1 MKSHFILIP
10 ALFLAACSA
19 KQAEPGAA
27 ETSTPTVADTEVS
40 LTPEQLKNA
49 GIATGKPEQEDLAA
63 TLRVNGA
70 IDVPPQNMVSVSFP
84 LGGYLKSSKLLPGM
98 RVRKGEELAV
108 MEDAQLIQLQQDYLL
123 AKVKQTQ
130 LEREFAR
137 QEELNAGKASSD
149 KVFQQVKTDFE
160 SQKIIVRGYEEKLR
174 LIGLNPNGL
183 SESTLSRS
191 VSVRS
196 PIDGYVAKLD
206 VNIGKYTAPTD
217 VLFELVN
224 PDDIHLALT
233 VFEKDIAKLA
243 IGQKVLAWT
252 NDEPD
257 KKYPAEIILIGRSL
271 DEHRAAEVHCH
282 FEKFDQRNLVPGMF
296 MNAEVAL
303 KTKNALVVPE
313 AAVVRWENKNYV
325 FTDAGNG
332 NFSLVEVELGL
343 LQNGRQQI
351 IPVGDLGGKDVVLQ
365 NAYALLMKMKNSAEE

>member
-1 MKSHFILIP
+1 MKSYFILIP
-10 ALFLAACSA
+10 AIFLAACSA
-19 KQAEPGAA
+19 KQTEPGAA
-27 ETSTPTVADTEVS
+27 ETSTPTAADSEVS
-40 LTPEQLKNA
+40 LTPDQLKNA
-49 GIATGKPEQEDLAA
+49 GITTGKPEQEDLAA

-108 MEDAQLIQLQQDYLL
+108 MEDVQLIQLQQDYLL
-123 AKVKQTQ
+123 AKAKQGL

-160 SQKIIVRGYEEKLR
+160 SQKIIVRAFEEKLR
-174 LIGLNPNGL
+174 LIGLNPDGL
-183 SESTLSRS
+183 SERTLSRS

-196 PIDGYVAKLD
+196 PINGYVAKLD

-252 NDEPD
+252 NDAPG
-257 KKYPAEIILIGRSL
+257 KKYPAEIILISRSL
-271 DEHRAAEVHCH
+271 DENRAAEVHCH
-282 FEKFDQRNLVPGMF
+282 FEKFDHRELVPGMF

-332 NFSLVEVELGL
+332 RFSLVEVELGL

-351 IPVGDLGGKDVVLQ
+351 IPVGDLAGKDVVLQ